1 MTRILSIKPEDAKQ
15 LHPEVL
21 KWFNDLSAAIE
32 QQFAIDGLTVDDIEA
47 FLSDDEKD
55 ELGRYKNEI
64 GMGLRSCI
72 NPDAVYPDHLPYGNF
87 GPVFMM
93 MQLNS
98 FDRIQKIKSLLRK
111 VYGRKAA
118 AKPEAV
124 KKQDENERRTH
135 AFEAL
140 RPPVAFARKY
150 LNRPGEYEM
159 FEMSINGAI
168 DAYLEADEF
177 YRYQE
182 KASPYL
188 RWLEAVEHR
197 QREETRK
204 QRAQSTADAY
214 SHRLNEE
221 IRKLTTRLYHEGK
234 NLSSY
239 FRATTQDKRYLGDNL
254 SFVLSKDEEKDLD
267 IRLVGAA
274 NAKLNQLCS
283 GDLRE
288 FIVFPTQYYRRYF
301 PLPAASYSFKE
312 LPCIDISFDIFAA
325 AYAEV
330 LLKPGKK
337 IFGDYEFPLP
347 LIEDK
352 NAINLLQKPKF
363 LGYFYLI
370 LRPEDI
376 GGQVFWESIPLALL
390 KGLLNGEIRPEGA
403 TISAAS
409 GEQVIYRIPK
419 VEDKIAI
426 PNSFAGYLKTI
437 GTIDRMVDMDIM
449 SKKVASIVIAELNGL
464 KMEQEIPSPEDKVKR
479 ENTRKAR
486 AFQLFSQGKR
496 PSDPEVKSLG
506 IKPSSAYRYYQAWK
520 KTPDHT

>member
-1 MTRILSIKPEDAKQ
+1 MIKIPSIKPEDAKQ
-15 LHPEVL
+15 LHPELL

-32 QQFAIDGLTVDDIEA
+32 QQLAIDGLTVDGVET

-55 ELGRYKNEI
+55 ELGGYKNEI
-64 GMGLRSCI
+64 EMGLRACI
-72 NPDAVYPDHLPYGNF
+72 NPDAVYPDPLPYGNF
-87 GPVFMM
+87 GPVFMIV
-93 MQLNS
+93 QLNS

-124 KKQDENERRTH
+124 KKRDENERRTR

-140 RPPVAFARKY
+140 RPPIALARKY
-150 LNRPGEYEM
+150 LNRPREYER
-159 FEMSINGAI
+159 FEMSIIGAV
-168 DAYLEADEF
+168 DAYLEAGEF
-177 YRYQE
+177 YLYQE
-182 KASPYL
+182 KASAYL
-188 RWLEAVEHR
+188 RWLDAVGHR
-197 QREETRK
+197 RQEETRK
-204 QRAQSTADAY
+204 QRAKSAADVY
-214 SHRLNEE
+214 NHRLNEE
-221 IRKLTTRLYHEGK
+221 IREIATRLYRREK

-254 SFVLSKDEEKDLD
+254 SFVLSKDEEKELDL
-267 IRLVGAA
+267 RLVSTA
-274 NAKLNQLCS
+274 NAKLKQLCS
-283 GDLRE
+283 EDLRE
-288 FIVFPTQYYRRYF
+288 FIVFPTQYYRIYF
-301 PLPAASYSFKE
+301 PLPSASYNCEEVPSLDFNFE
-312 LPCIDISFDIFAA
+312 IFAA

-330 LLKPGKK
+330 WLKPGKK
-337 IFGDYEFPLP
+337 TFDGFEFPLP
-347 LIEDK
+347 WIEEK
-352 NAINLLQKPKF
+352 NNLALLHKPKF

-390 KGLLNGEIRPEGA
+390 KGLLNGEIRSEGA

-437 GTIDRMVDMDIM
+437 GTIDRMVDVDIM

-464 KMEQEIPSPEDKVKR
+464 KMEQEIPSPEGKVKR
-479 ENTRKAR
+479 EDTRKAR

-496 PSDPEVKSLG
+496 PSDPEVKGLG
-506 IKPSSAYRYYQAWK
+506 IKPGSAYRYYQAWK
-520 KTPDHT
+520 KTHGHT